1 MLKNS
6 FPFDG
11 DKWNMEN
18 ASLCVC
24 LKSLQAGGIFPFNH
38 SYYYKVKKW
47 KENVDKG
54 RMDLPG
60 SWQGGVEYK
69 QNQVSPQNVI
79 DWFVMQKTR
88 RISDVFKRGM
98 ADLR

>member
-1 MLKNS
+1 MLKNG

-11 DKWNMEN
+11 DKWNMGN

-24 LKSLQAGGIFPFNH
+24 FKSLQAEGIFPFNH

-54 RMDLPG
+54 RMDPPG
-60 SWQGGVEYK
+60 LRQDGEEHK

-79 DWFVMQKTR
+79 DWFEKPKSQL
-88 RISDVFKRGM
+88 ISDGFKRGL